1 MAESDY
7 RQELSLPAQT
17 QPLEPVILQ
26 SEPKPLQI
34 DRQRL
39 ALIVIDMQN
48 AFVSKGGMFDLM
60 GYNLSLTQKIIK
72 PINNIISTARSNG
85 IKVIY
90 VAHRYSPDLRESGGP
105 NSPSWHKG
113 GVLGLYQQH
122 PEWRDKLL
130 IRGTWGAEIVEELK
144 PIESEVVIEKPS
156 FSAFF
161 GTNMDIVLKTYDIKY
176 LAFVGTATNICVE
189 ASIRDACYQGYFP
202 ILIADATSNSGPPLT
217 QEATIF
223 NVKSVYGW
231 VTTTESILEVMRMP

>member
-1 MAESDY
+1 MSESDY
-7 RQELSLPAQT
+7 RQELLMTVHTP
-17 QPLEPVILQ
+17 PLEPVTLQ
-26 SEPKPLQI
+26 AEPKPLEI

-39 ALIVIDMQN
+39 AIVVIDMQN

-60 GYNLSLTQKIIK
+60 GYNLSLTQKIIE
-72 PINNIISTARSNG
+72 PINNINNAARIKG
-85 IKVIY
+85 IKVLY

-113 GVLGLYQQH
+113 GALGLYREH

-130 IRGTWGAEIVEELK
+130 IRGTWGTEIVEELK
-144 PIESEVVIEKPS
+144 PPEGEIVIEKPS

-161 GTNMDIVLKTYDIKY
+161 GTNMDVVLKTYNIKY

-189 ASIRDACYQGYFP
+189 ASIRDACYHGYFP
-202 ILIADATSNSGPPLT
+202 ILIADATSNTGPPLT

-231 VTTTESILEVMRMP
+231 VTTTESIIEAMRVP